1 MCGNLRALKNKIESS
16 QEAAQK
22 ATSLPLLL
30 CHGKGA
36 YLFHIFTLLVML
48 TFSTPYFPLHLTIHP
63 SLGAG
68 DMCTANQKYL
78 SYFLQI
84 FEQV

>member
-1 MCGNLRALKNKIESS
+1 
-16 QEAAQK
+16 
-22 ATSLPLLL
+22 
-30 CHGKGA
+30 
-36 YLFHIFTLLVML
+36 LVML

-68 DMCTANQKYL
+68 DMCTTHQKYL

-84 FEQV
+84 FWTGVGL